1 MTTLLADI
9 ATLCLNEVTLPGLS
23 DDILTTITKPTPL
36 QSKILAA
43 LNVDPTAGVSI
54 RHHGLTCPDS
64 QRIGYALG
72 Q

>member
-54 RHHGLTCPDS
+54 RMTG
-64 QRIGYALG
+64 
-72 Q
+72 